1 LTTLNKL
8 EKALASAKGLSSDLK
23 TFSMDTNDQQ
33 AKQMFTQL
41 SSQMENVSQMIN
53 SRVDYVKNEEPQYM
67 QESQG
72 MSSSNQQNKMKNTQL
87 Q

>member
-41 SSQMENVSQMIN
+41 SSQMENISQMIN
-53 SRVDYVKNEEPQYM
+53 SRVDYVKNESLNICRNLKVCHQVI
-67 QESQG
+67 
-72 MSSSNQQNKMKNTQL
+72 NKTR
-87 Q
+87 